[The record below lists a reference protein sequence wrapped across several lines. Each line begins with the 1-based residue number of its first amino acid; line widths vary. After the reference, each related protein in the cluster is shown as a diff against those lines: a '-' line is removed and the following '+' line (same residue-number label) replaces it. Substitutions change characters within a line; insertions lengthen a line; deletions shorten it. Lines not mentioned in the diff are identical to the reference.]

1 MIYDGVLAKLLGI
14 DLALMEKALGKQLGQ
29 EGQGGRAQRGRAQGR
44 LRLRRGEPSRSR
56 IRSRIEPMNETAGKI
71 LIEGNAAAA
80 IGCMM
85 AGVTVVAWYPI
96 TPSSSLCESLIGYMK
111 KYRDRQ
117 GDREGDVRDRAG
129 RGRDRV
135 ARHGDRRELGGRAVD
150 DRDVGPGHLA
160 DGRVRRARRTT
171 PRRRRSSSTSSAS
184 GRRRACRPARRRA
197 TCCQTAFLSH
207 GDTKHIML
215 IPCSVEEC
223 YTMAHGGVRPR
234 RAVPDAG
241 VRDDGPRP
249 RHEQLD
255 VGRVHVSD
263 RADQS
268 RQGARPRP
276 SSRSS
281 ASGAATRTWTATA
294 SRTARFR
301 ATACRRTSR
310 AAPAT
315 TRRRSTASGP
325 TTTSTTWTG
334 SRASSRRRAR
344 SCRSRSSSAIRRRED
359 RLHRLRHVAL
369 GDRARAATSC
379 ARRRGVETSYF
390 RLRAYP
396 FTDELAAFIDAHERV
411 YVIEQNRDAQMLQLM
426 KLELTPE
433 RQREAAQR
441 AALQR
446 PADRRP
452 QHHRRRAGAGR
463 LRGARRRRHS
473 PA

>member
-1 MIYDGVLAKLLGI
+1 
-14 DLALMEKALGKQLGQ
+14 
-29 EGQGGRAQRGRAQGR
+29 
-44 LRLRRGEPSRSR
+44 
-56 IRSRIEPMNETAGKI
+56 MNETAGKI

-111 KYRDRQ
+111 KYRVDKD
-117 GDREGDVRDRAG
+117 DREGDVRDRAG
-129 RGRDRV
+129 GGRDRV

-150 DRDVGPGHLA
+150 DGDGRPRHLA
-160 DGRVRRARRTT
+160 DARVRRPGVLRRNAGGDLRRAARR
-171 PRRRRSSSTSSAS
+171 AVH
-184 GRRRACRPARRRA
+184 RPADAHRAGRPAVGRVPLARRHQAHHAHSRR
-197 TCCQTAFLSH
+197 
-207 GDTKHIML
+207 
-215 IPCSVEEC
+215 SVEEC

-255 VGRVHVSD
+255 VRRRSSIPTKPINRGKLLD
-263 RADQS
+263 A
-268 RQGARPRP
+268 GEAR
-276 SSRSS
+276 RSS

-315 TRRRSTASGP
+315 TRRGSTASGP
-325 TTTSTTWTG
+325 TTTSTTWIG
-334 SRASSRRRAR
+334 WRASSRRRAS
-344 SCRSRSSSAIRRRED
+344 SCRSRWSTRSPRRED

-369 GDRARAATSC
+369 GDRREPRSAARGDRRQDVVLPAARLSVHRR
-379 ARRRGVETSYF
+379 ARRRSSTRTS
-390 RLRAYP
+390 AS
-396 FTDELAAFIDAHERV
+396 TS
-411 YVIEQNRDAQMLQLM
+411 IEQNRDAQMLQLM

-433 RQREAAQR
+433 RVSRSCAASCTTTACR
-441 AALQR
+441 STPAAS
-446 PADRRP
+446 PTTCWRRK
-452 QHHRRRAGAGR
+452 GSKW
-463 LRGARRRRHS
+463 RRRR
-473 PA
+473 PRRRRRGVGMTGGE